1 MRQGSHSPRSETIRR
16 HSSSCLNIILDL
28 LESLRTEID
37 SSVDVELIAPSKVT
51 EIEPTIELDQYFVKM
66 KEMLDPFR
74 DNVVKTLSDLGNF
87 LFSNFTSNM
96 SPIESTWTF
105 ILLLFLAM
113 EGIISIQQEDDDIK
127 VVAKF

>member
-1 MRQGSHSPRSETIRR
+1 MMSRIF
-16 HSSSCLNIILDL
+16 L
-28 LESLRTEID
+28 L
-37 SSVDVELIAPSKVT
+37 
-51 EIEPTIELDQYFVKM
+51 KM

-96 SPIESTWTF
+96 SPIESTRTF

>member
-1 MRQGSHSPRSETIRR
+1 MFSTR
-16 HSSSCLNIILDL
+16 H
-28 LESLRTEID
+28 
-37 SSVDVELIAPSKVT
+37 P
-51 EIEPTIELDQYFVKM
+51 LDQYFVKM

-96 SPIESTWTF
+96 SPIESTLTF
-105 ILLLFLAM
+105 FLLLFLAM
-113 EGIISIQQEDDDIK
+113 EWIISIQQEDDDIK